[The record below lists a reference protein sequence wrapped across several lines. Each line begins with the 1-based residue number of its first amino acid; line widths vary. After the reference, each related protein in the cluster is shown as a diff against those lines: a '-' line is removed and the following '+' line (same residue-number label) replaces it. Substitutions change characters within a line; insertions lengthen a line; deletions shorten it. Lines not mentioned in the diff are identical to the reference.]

1 MVLDVSSRLSH
12 SKPTFYTVAFQGHPG
27 NLSPAAK
34 RCRSTTY
41 EHSRDEYLGTRGDW
55 GFFPP
60 VILW

>member
-41 EHSRDEYLGTRGDW
+41 EHSRDEYLGTRGD
-55 GFFPP
+55 
-60 VILW
+60 